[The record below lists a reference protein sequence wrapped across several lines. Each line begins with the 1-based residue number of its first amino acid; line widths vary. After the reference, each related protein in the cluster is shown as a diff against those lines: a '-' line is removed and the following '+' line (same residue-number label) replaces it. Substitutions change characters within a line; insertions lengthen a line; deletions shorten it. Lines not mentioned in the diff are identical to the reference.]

1 MQITLCS
8 EVVVHRLAVLL
19 WRSVD
24 SVYFYTTRT
33 VTTQSNSVGQSP
45 ELHMFGNKWRTCFFP
60 TSLCGVL
67 VFASASHL
75 PLPCRLLRRRPFFT
89 QSFTHNFVTH
99 NLSHTTHSFTHNV
112 VTHTHTC
119 PELSLQIRFVECI

>member
-89 QSFTHNFVTH
+89 H
-99 NLSHTTHSFTHNV
+99 NLSHTTLSHTIFHTQRTLSHT
-112 VTHTHTC
+112 TLSHTHTC